1 MTAQDFLSHT
11 VILYVRTESALEPW
25 PLRAPQEVKP
35 LKSFLY
41 HRRGVDHPGLVL
53 ADANS
58 LPGTWGSARWPLLLL
73 EEWWLKVGSVFCIQG
88 SSLCLDVK
96 DKCVMLVAAVQF
108 LNLCLV
114 VLLDTALPTMMMT
127 LVLWVGY
134 TQPFGVPVF
143 SVTGR
148 RPANPLVGLWVI
160 CYWAVQKE

>member
-1 MTAQDFLSHT
+1 MITSDVLMTAQDFLSHT

-96 DKCVMLVAAVQF
+96 DKCVVGCSCTVSQS
-108 LNLCLV
+108 
-114 VLLDTALPTMMMT
+114 LLGSFVRHSPAYHDDDVGLMGRLYTALWRT
-127 LVLWVGY
+127 
-134 TQPFGVPVF
+134 
-143 SVTGR
+143 
-148 RPANPLVGLWVI
+148 
-160 CYWAVQKE
+160 CVQHNREKTC